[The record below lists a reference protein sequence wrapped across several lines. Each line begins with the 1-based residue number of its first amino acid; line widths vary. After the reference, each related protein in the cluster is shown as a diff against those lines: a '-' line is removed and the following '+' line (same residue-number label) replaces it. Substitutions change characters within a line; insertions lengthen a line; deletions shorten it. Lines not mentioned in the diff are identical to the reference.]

1 MNENLNTG
9 ENMEN
14 NSESKETEQNS
25 ISLIPSTYKQIETYE
40 PINSSSQYEQITQN
54 TIFSSE
60 KTPTSF
66 DTNPIKNIF
75 YSQVF

>member
-40 PINSSSQYEQITQN
+40 PINSLSQYEQITQN

-60 KTPTSF
+60 KINTENTEK
-66 DTNPIKNIF
+66 NNIKKREKI
-75 YSQVF
+75 